1 MKNKLKVTIH
11 NRDYTLISDETKEYT
26 DKLAMAVDTKIKMLL
41 RKSPSLSV
49 TDAAVIC
56 ALDAADEL
64 AKANANIENIRS
76 QIKDYVEEAG
86 RARIQ
91 VDEAHKQIALQREKI
106 AQLEA
111 DLKARTTITKN
122 AEEKPVSAEDI
133 LSAEIAEAIN
143 TPVHTQQETE
153 KPAEKPAEKTAAPRP
168 QNRGGN
174 FVGTVNYDPH
184 YNGGQK

>member
-26 DKLAMAVDTKIKMLL
+26 DRLASALNLKIKSLL
-41 RKSPSLSV
+41 SKCPSLSV

-56 ALDAADEL
+56 ALDVSDEL
-64 AKANANIENIRS
+64 AKANANVENIRS

-91 VDEAHKQIALQREKI
+91 VDESQREIRNLKEKI
-106 AQLEA
+106 SRLDAE
-111 DLKARTTITKN
+111 LKARTTINRTDD
-122 AEEKPVSAEDI
+122 EKPVSAEDI

-143 TPVHTQQETE
+143 TPVNTQPINVPKAERPTQQQ
-153 KPAEKPAEKTAAPRP
+153 
-168 QNRGGN
+168 QNGN
-174 FVGTVNYDPH
+174 YVGTVNYTPNN
-184 YNGGQK
+184 NGGQQ